1 MTKAQI
7 AALYGKPGTG
17 RNVGVASK
25 RFKRSRV
32 VTLIRE
38 TTDDGNTVLTKAHV
52 KKSELGQFVGNV
64 GSITRSRKGATRRKC
79 NGWRKYDGYTNVEV
93 VAYLARP

>member
-17 RNVGVASK
+17 RNVGVTSK

-32 VTLIRE
+32 VTLVRE
-38 TTDDGNTVLTKAHV
+38 DGVLTKAHV